1 VRSRSA
7 RARRA
12 GARSGWS
19 GGLIGCWLTRRDDP
33 PRQPQSR
40 PAPQPTDEHFPA
52 YVTDG
57 MNPDGTLRV
66 LIFNSREEADA
77 AGFDWVGR

>member
-1 VRSRSA
+1 VREQRP
-7 RARRA
+7 R
-12 GARSGWS
+12 
-19 GGLIGCWLTRRDDP
+19 
-33 PRQPQSR
+33 RQPQLQ
-40 PAPQPTDEHFPA
+40 PAPQPADEHFPA

-66 LIFNSREEADA
+66 LIFNSRAEADA